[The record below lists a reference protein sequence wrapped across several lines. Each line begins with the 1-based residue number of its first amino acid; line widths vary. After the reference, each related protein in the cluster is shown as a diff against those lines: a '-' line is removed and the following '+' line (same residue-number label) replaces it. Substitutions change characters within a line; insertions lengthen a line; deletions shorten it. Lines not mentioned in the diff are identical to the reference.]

1 MDVSIKKGLLNGKV
15 KAPPSKSYSHRYLIA
30 SMLSKMESEISNI
43 YFSDDILATLNC
55 ISVFGRKY
63 LRKKDSVL
71 FEKETFTN
79 EIPVFEC
86 HESGST
92 LRFMIPISLSK
103 YNHVVFKGTE
113 RLISRGISVYEK
125 IFEQQNIKIIKNS
138 DSIEIEG
145 HLHSGIFNVD
155 GSLSSQYIT
164 GLLFCLPL
172 LDGDSVINI
181 IPPIFSKPYIDLTLD
196 ILNKY
201 SIEYQIKN
209 NQIFI
214 KGNQKYI
221 AKNYEVES
229 DYSNAAFLDS
239 FNYFGSSIQIDGL
252 NPNSL
257 QGDKV
262 YQELFKQLS
271 VDKPT
276 IDVSNAIDLGPI
288 LFTFASLKN
297 GATFINTDRLKNKES
312 DRVMAMKEEL
322 DKIGVKID
330 VLDNK
335 VIIHKSAIHEP
346 QKVFNSHNDHRISM
360 ALSLLSTKFDIMI
373 QNADVVKKSYP
384 AYFKDLEGLGAKITY
399 GTNKK

>member
-1 MDVSIKKGLLNGKV
+1 MNVSIKRTVLNGRV

-30 SMLSKMESEISNI
+30 SMLSKNESEISNI

-55 ISVFGRKY
+55 ISAFGRKY
-63 LRKKDSVL
+63 LKRINSVL
-71 FEKETFTN
+71 FEKETIIS
-79 EIPVFEC
+79 EIPVFDC

-103 YNHVVFKGTE
+103 YNHVFFKGTE

-125 IFEQQNIKIIKNS
+125 IFKQQNIKIIKNS
-138 DSIEIEG
+138 DSLEIVG
-145 HLHSGIFNVD
+145 HLRPGIFNVD

-164 GLLFCLPL
+164 GLLFSLPL

-181 IPPIFSKPYIDLTLD
+181 IPPLFSKPYIDLTLD

-214 KGNQKYI
+214 KGNQKYVS
-221 AKNYEVES
+221 KNYEVES

-239 FNYFGSSIQIDGL
+239 FNYFGSNVQIEGL

-262 YQELFKQLS
+262 YQELFRQLREG
-271 VDKPT
+271 KPT
-276 IDVSNAIDLGPI
+276 IDISNAIDLGPI

-297 GATFINTDRLKNKES
+297 GAIFINTDRLKNKES

-322 DKIGVKID
+322 EKVGVKID
-330 VLDNK
+330 VLENK
-335 VIIHKSAIHEP
+335 VVIHKSIIHEP
-346 QKVFNSHNDHRISM
+346 QESFNSHNDHRISM
-360 ALSLLSTKFDIMI
+360 ALSLLSTRFDIMI

-384 AYFKDLEGLGAKITY
+384 SYFKDLESLGAKITY
-399 GTNKK
+399 GTD